1 MYVTAMAAE
10 ILGLSAIVFWV
21 LIFAMA
27 VIVEL
32 VTYNL
37 VSIWFAV
44 AALAAMIASIFEAS
58 LVLQFV
64 LFGLLSIAGFLL
76 FIMVIRPRL
85 GQRVITPTNADRILD
100 KEGVVTEEI
109 HSVLGTGLVKVEGQV
124 WSARI
129 EGDGLIRVGTLV
141 RVVAIK
147 GVRAIVLPVEGAISP
162 LE

>member
-129 EGDGLIRVGTLV
+129 EGDGLVKVGTLV
-141 RVVAIK
+141 RVVAIR
-147 GVRAIVLPVEGAISP
+147 GVRAIVSPVEGAISP

>member
-76 FIMVIRPRL
+76 FTMVIRPRL

-129 EGDGLIRVGTLV
+129 EGDGLVKVGTLV
-141 RVVAIK
+141 RVVAIR
-147 GVRAIVLPVEGAISP
+147 GVRAIVSPVEGAISP

>member
-76 FIMVIRPRL
+76 FTMVIRPRL
-85 GQRVITPTNADRILD
+85 GQRVIAPTNADRILD

-129 EGDGLIRVGTLV
+129 EGDGLVKVGTLV
-141 RVVAIK
+141 RVVAIR
-147 GVRAIVLPVEGAISP
+147 GVRAIVSPVEGAISP